1 MASRGK
7 PPIADRPAQADL
19 YDRDFLLW
27 TERTAELIRQGR
39 VSEVDLQHVA
49 EEVEDM
55 GKSQKHE
62 AASRLNVILKHL
74 IKWQIQPGRRGASW
88 SNTLRAQRRDLA
100 RALEDM
106 PSLKRYLA
114 ERLHVEYNA
123 AVEDA
128 IAETGQRVE
137 LPERCP
143 FSLEQALDIGFLPTV
158 PTSGS
163 LAG

>member
-1 MASRGK
+1 MASRGR
-7 PPIADRPAQADL
+7 PLIAEPPAQADL

-39 VSEVDLQHVA
+39 VSEVDLEHVA

-74 IKWQIQPGRRGASW
+74 IKWQIQPSRRGASW
-88 SNTLRAQRRDLA
+88 TSTLRTQRRDLA
-100 RALEDM
+100 RALEGM

-114 ERLHVEYNA
+114 ERLQIEYHA

-128 IAETGQRVE
+128 LAETGQRVE

-143 FSLEQALDIGFLPTV
+143 FSIEQALDVGYLPA
-158 PTSGS
+158 GS
-163 LAG
+163 AATRAR